1 MTATYSRLAELW
13 TGLLELPAI
22 DLEDDLLAT
31 GASSLDISRF
41 IYAIRREFGTTLSTQ
56 TLYDA
61 STIAGLARA
70 LNRSDPAGEPPCAE
84 DTFVRM
90 PRPQRLPLSSGQAAL
105 RYIER
110 LNPASAAYHIPLTIR
125 VPAVLDHTALTAA
138 LDDCVARHESL
149 RTRYPLVA
157 GKPCQLIV
165 PAAEARIPVD
175 VRTVAAEQ
183 YDGVVAELT
192 SAPFDLAEQLPLR
205 ATLLR
210 TGSTESIL
218 LLVLHHISFDGWSVP
233 PFCRDLAAAY
243 AARANGDTP
252 EFPPLAV
259 QYADYAV
266 WQQDRFGDTAQPAA
280 ARRLGFWTT
289 TLSGLPAE
297 PPTLAD
303 RLRPSTPNGPAA
315 TVRTVWPGEL
325 HKHLLA
331 VARARRATLF
341 MVLAAGLA
349 AALTRR
355 GGGTDIALGTAVAGR
370 TDRILE
376 DVVGFFVNPLTLRV
390 DTSGEPS
397 FTELLARVRGV
408 TLAAFDNQDVPFE
421 RVVEAAAPTRTAGRN
436 PLFQTGLVLQE
447 FPWPEIQLAG
457 VAAEVALPPTGWAK
471 FDLYFEFREQRDATD
486 APCGL
491 ACTVEYSRE
500 LYDEQTVQDLLGEM
514 HAVLAKALAD
524 RDIPADRAIP
534 HTAAT
539 GSGRQPAVGSTIAE
553 LVERQV
559 VEHPDSVAVQAHD
572 AELTY
577 RQLDCRA
584 TYLARQ
590 LIAAGVG
597 PDVLVGVALPRSAQR
612 IVAALAVLR
621 AGGAYLP
628 LDLDYPS
635 ERLAQIVRDAAPI
648 LIVVDNDGAERLS
661 HLVPAAATLNA
672 ESHEPPDEPCGEL
685 SAEHRSRPAHLACVL
700 YTSGS
705 TGRPKGVLLTHA
717 GITSFA
723 LDSRFATAAHQRM
736 LLHSPFGFDLS
747 TYEMWVPLLHGG
759 QVVVLPPGIA
769 DTPALARTIERERVT
784 ALWLTAATFQ
794 LIAAEEPGRLR
805 HVRQVWAGGEAVP
818 PESVRQV
825 FAACPE
831 IVVVDGYGPTEA
843 STLVTCHALDRA
855 DQLGDTVPIGTAMD
869 DVGTAV
875 LDERL
880 RPVAP
885 GANGELYASGP
896 RIARGYLNRPGLTA
910 TRFVA
915 DPTGAPGTRAY
926 RTGDLVRTGTDG
938 VLEYIGRAD
947 GQVKVRGRRIELGE
961 VEHAMNRHPEVRQS
975 AVVAEGDSPLERRL
989 VGYVTT
995 GGELTTATLRAY
1007 LAEHLPRHM
1016 LPDRL
1021 IRLERLPL
1029 TPHAKIDRAA
1039 LRAAAGLPPRPA
1051 TIATLFESRGAQHS
1065 TGTALSISGEREITY
1080 AALNQEAN
1088 RLARLLV
1095 SRGAGPERVVAL
1107 FLPRGRTLITAIL
1120 AVAKSGAAFLP
1131 LDLDSPPER
1140 IRFVLEDIR
1149 PTLVLRLD
1157 EGPGVECG
1165 AEEIVLDR
1173 TGGEDRWP
1181 GHDLTDDERCAAIAL
1196 DQTAYVLYTS
1206 GSTGTP
1212 KGVLITHGGIAG
1224 LVRTAETQF
1233 RADESSRVLQFSS
1246 PGFDIGIMELC
1257 TSLLCGG
1264 TLVVA
1269 PAGQLRLGAPLIEL
1283 CARQRV
1289 THLMLA
1295 PTALSA
1301 LPVDSLPSVR
1311 VLAVGAEA
1319 VPQALAAQWSPGRT
1333 MLNGYGPTEA
1343 TVCVTLSKPL
1353 DGSVAPPIGRPLPG
1367 VSCHILDDSLRP
1379 VPRGE
1384 VGELYLSGPGVARGY
1399 VARPAT
1405 TAGRFVANPFE
1416 PAGARMYRTGDL
1428 VRAQDDGELAYIGRA
1443 DEQIKLNGVRIE
1455 LGEIEAALGTHPAVH
1470 ACAVTVRE
1478 DRPGIRYLAAYFVA
1492 ALETPPTPAQL
1503 REHLRPVLPATMI
1516 PSRYVTVTE
1525 LPCTLN
1531 GKIDRTA
1538 LPEPQSD
1545 RSTGPV
1551 DDSNG
1556 LSAEIH
1562 RMWCEVLGRD
1572 SVGLDEPFF
1581 EAGGTSLLLAQ
1592 LQQRLS
1598 DLLDTEIDI
1607 ADLFQYPTIRA
1618 FAAQHDR
1625 IPVREHTS
1633 RAHRETTEQRIAV
1646 VGMAARVPGAADID
1660 QFWTMLTEC
1669 TEGIVH
1675 GAAGTDGF
1683 VAATGVPPG
1692 ARAFDAAFFGYPPAD
1707 AQRLDTQQRLFL
1719 RLAWEALEYA
1729 GYDPRALDRPVGV
1742 FAGAGL
1748 PYDWLRANDWRGQP
1762 DPAAL
1767 QRIGLGNPLQ
1777 FLSAHTAYRLGLRGP
1792 VVTVNTACS
1801 TSLVAVHLACES
1813 LVAGKCAMA
1822 LAGGVSLRP
1831 DGETGYAYQEGGI
1844 LAPDGR
1850 CRPFDADAQGTISTG
1865 GAGIVVLK
1873 RLADARADGDTIH
1886 AVIRGS
1892 AMNNDGDRKVGFT
1905 APSVDGQ
1912 AELLD
1917 AVYRIADVD
1926 PATIGYIQ
1934 AHGTATALGD
1944 VVEVRA
1950 LARVLGRSGGQARR
1964 CALGS
1969 VKSNI
1974 GHTDSAAGVI
1984 GLIAAILAVRHGRIP
1999 GVVHFRQP
2007 NPKLQL
2013 DRTPFYV
2020 NARTVPWETADGAPR
2035 RAGVTAIGLGGTN
2048 AHVIVEQ
2055 AAAPG
2060 THSEPERPQV
2070 LTISARDAAALRQA
2084 SVRLADQLR
2093 DVAGPTLADT
2103 AFTLQSGRHAFDHRR
2118 AVTCRTVADAIERLG
2133 KNHTVAPTGEKPKV
2147 AFLFPGGG
2155 SQFPAMG
2162 RTLYAEEPVYRAAF
2176 DECSELF
2183 RKRLGCDLHALL
2195 FHAETGDHTAT
2206 LLRRPSLNFAAVVTT
2221 EVAAAALLTSYG
2233 ITPAAL
2239 IGHSLGEFTA
2249 AHFAGV
2255 LTLPDVVDLV
2265 AARGLLC
2272 DKLPPTAVVSVS
2284 LGEDEVRPML
2294 DPALSVATVNSI
2306 RHCAIS
2312 GPVDKLAELR
2322 ETLHRNGV
2330 QVRSVP
2336 IDMGAHS
2343 AATDLIAGEFAREC
2357 ARYRHGAPVIPLI
2370 CGLSGDW
2377 TPTDEPFAPDY
2388 WVRHLRETIRFAD
2401 GLDTVLT
2408 DPEMIAIQVGPGQAL
2423 AQLTQMHPRCSADR
2437 VVLPTMVAEQAETD
2451 TTAELL
2457 ARLWER
2463 GVDIDWDAVR
2473 HGARRRRVPLPTY
2486 PFAPDADPVP
2496 VVTEPVA
2503 APKESGPER
2512 FEQVLAELWRELIG
2526 VREVHATDDFFRAGG
2541 DSHLAVVFRSRIKEA
2556 LGVQI
2561 SAHAFLQYRTFGAL
2575 LDHLRPAPAP
2585 ATAAAPVLITLQRGS
2600 PDRVPLYLIQAI
2612 GGTVYSYR
2620 DLVDCLGADRPVHA
2634 FRAYGIEP
2642 GEPVPATI
2650 AEAAARNVRALLA
2663 VHAGGPIVLGGHSSG
2678 GVLAHE
2684 MARQLLD
2691 LGQPVRL
2698 VVLLDTTTFTDA
2710 RKYNLRNAEDVLA
2723 AFESFR
2729 DTAPDAWRAFTT
2741 AMNNDADIRA
2751 VIVATNTAIREHE
2764 AATVATDLL
2773 YLRAAQTNE
2782 VFDPHPETEWRQLFS
2797 GRTTVRTV
2805 PGNHF
2810 TVLDRPHVTA
2820 VAQELR
2826 RAFAVFE
2833 TDSAGE
2839 SSTAPADLYAL
2850 TPSGIRVGGLTLA
2863 QTIELIKATGGLP
2876 EDPAR
2881 DHRRHS
2887 SEHSEDRGMP

>member
-13 TGLLELPAI
+13 AGMLDLPEVDVDA
-22 DLEDDLLAT
+22 DLLAT

-41 IYAIRREFGTTLSTQ
+41 VYAIRREFGTTVSTQ
-56 TLYDA
+56 TVYDA
-61 STIAGLARA
+61 ASIAGLALA
-70 LNRSDPAGEPPCAE
+70 LAGRG
-84 DTFVRM
+84 DTNSGCVTTTFARL
-90 PRPQRLPLSSGQAAL
+90 PRPSRIPLSSGQAAL
-105 RYIER
+105 RYIAR
-110 LNPASAAYHIPLTIR
+110 LRPDSAAYHIPLTIR
-125 VPAVLDHTALTAA
+125 VPAALDRKALEAA
-138 LDDCVARHESL
+138 LGDCVTRHESL
-149 RTRYPLVA
+149 RTRYPLVD
-157 GKPCQLIV
+157 GRPCQLIV
-165 PAAEARIPVD
+165 PTIDARVPFE
-175 VRTVAAEQ
+175 VRTIGPKQ
-183 YDGVVAELT
+183 YGRTVTEFTAK
-192 SAPFDLAEQLPLR
+192 PFDLAEQLPLR
-205 ATLLR
+205 AALLR
-210 TGSTESIL
+210 TSSTESTL
-218 LLVLHHISFDGWSVP
+218 LLVVHHISFDGWSVP
-233 PFCRDLAAAY
+233 PFCRDLAVAY
-243 AARANGDTP
+243 ADRVRGCHPDLP
-252 EFPPLAV
+252 SLPV

-266 WQQDRFGDTAQPAA
+266 WQRYRFGNGSDAAYAAQ
-280 ARRLGFWTT
+280 LDFWTA
-289 TLSGLPAE
+289 TLADLPAE
-297 PPTLAD
+297 PATIAD
-303 RLRPSTPNGPAA
+303 RPRPPAPTGHA
-315 TVRTVWPGEL
+315 GYIETNWAAQLHTRLHAIARTQ
-325 HKHLLA
+325 
-331 VARARRATLF
+331 RTTLF
-341 MVLAAGLA
+341 TVLAAGLA
-349 AALTRR
+349 SALTGR
-355 GGGTDIALGTAVAGR
+355 GAGTDLTLGTAVAGR
-370 TDRILE
+370 TDRTFD
-376 DVVGFFVNPLTLRV
+376 DVVGFFANPLTLRV
-390 DTSGEPS
+390 DTSGDPS
-397 FTELLARVRGV
+397 FPELLSRVRAV

-421 RVVEAAAPTRTAGRN
+421 RVVEAVAPARMVGRN
-436 PLFQTGLVLQE
+436 PLFQIGLVLQG

-457 VAAEVALPPTGWAK
+457 VPAEVVIPPTGWAK
-471 FDLYFEFREQRDATD
+471 FDLYFEFREQRSATGD
-486 APCGL
+486 PSGIECS
-491 ACTVEYSRE
+491 VEYSRD
-500 LYDEQTVQDLLGEM
+500 LYDESTVLDLIDRM
-514 HAVLAKALAD
+514 HSVLAKAVAD
-524 RDIPADRAIP
+524 SDVQRAVTP
-534 HTAAT
+534 NGHQSGTAR
-539 GSGRQPAVGSTIAE
+539 SIAQ
-553 LVERQV
+553 LFERQV
-559 VEHPDSVAVQAHD
+559 AADPDAVAVSAPD

-577 RQLDCRA
+577 RELDRRA
-584 TYLARQ
+584 NRLAR
-590 LIAAGVG
+590 LLVAAGVG
-597 PDVLVGVALPRSAQR
+597 PDVLVGIAMRRSAQR
-612 IVAALAVLR
+612 QVATLAVLK

-628 LDLDYPS
+628 LDLDYPAD
-635 ERLAQIVRDAAPI
+635 RLAHIVGDARPV
-648 LIVVDNDGAERLS
+648 LIIVGADGAERLRDR
-661 HLVPAAATLNA
+661 LPAPTLTLNA
-672 ESHEPPDEPCGEL
+672 ETITRCAQQSGDPL
-685 SAEHRSRPAHLACVL
+685 TSNRSEPAHLACVL

-705 TGRPKGVLLTHA
+705 TGLPKGVMLTHA
-717 GITSFA
+717 GIAAFA
-723 LDSRFATAAHQRM
+723 LDSKFGTSAHQRM

-759 QVVVLPPGIA
+759 QVVVLRPGNA

-784 ALWLTAATFQ
+784 ALWLTAAAFQ
-794 LIAAEEPGRLR
+794 LIAAEEPGCLR
-805 HVRQVWAGGEAVP
+805 HVRQVWAGGEVVP

-825 FAACPE
+825 FAACPG

-869 DVGTAV
+869 GVGTAV

-885 GANGELYASGP
+885 GTNGELYVSGP

-915 DPTGAPGTRAY
+915 DPAGAPGTRAY
-926 RTGDLVRTGTDG
+926 RTGDLVRAGTDG

-947 GQVKVRGRRIELGE
+947 AQVKVRGHRIELGE
-961 VEHAMNRHPEVRQS
+961 VEHAMNRHPAVRQA
-975 AVVAEGDSPLERRL
+975 AVVAEGATPLERHL
-989 VGYVTT
+989 VGYF
-995 GGELTTATLRAY
+995 ATDNDLDAAALRGY
-1007 LAEHLPRHM
+1007 LARQLPRH
-1016 LPDRL
+1016 LVPDRL
-1021 IRLERLPL
+1021 IRLDRLPL
-1029 TPHAKIDRAA
+1029 TSHAKIDRAA
-1039 LRAAAGLPPRPA
+1039 LRAVTEHESVETA
-1051 TIATLFESRGAQHS
+1051 TIAGFFEKHADRTP
-1065 TGTALSISGEREITY
+1065 TGVALRDSADEVTY
-1080 AALNQEAN
+1080 AQLNAQAN
-1088 RLARLLV
+1088 RLARQLV
-1095 SRGAGPERVVAL
+1095 SSGAGPEQVVAL
-1107 FLPRGRTLITAIL
+1107 LLPRGRELIAAIL
-1120 AVAKSGAAFLP
+1120 AVAKTGAAFLP
-1131 LDLDSPPER
+1131 LDLDAPPER
-1140 IRFVLEDIR
+1140 IRFVLDDIR
-1149 PTLVLRLD
+1149 PRLVIRSD
-1157 EGPGVECG
+1157 EWTGTECS
-1165 AEEIVLDR
+1165 AEQIVLDQAG
-1173 TGGEDRWP
+1173 TDLEWP
-1181 GHDLTDDERCAAIAL
+1181 EHDLAHDERRGAISL
-1196 DQTAYVLYTS
+1196 DQPAYVVYTS
-1206 GSTGTP
+1206 GSTGKP
-1212 KGVLITHGGIAG
+1212 KGVMVTHRGIAG
-1224 LVRTAETQF
+1224 LVHTAEKHFQ
-1233 RADESSRVLQFSS
+1233 ADESSNVLQLSS
-1246 PGFDIGIMELC
+1246 PGFDIGIIELC

-1269 PAGQLRLGAPLIEL
+1269 PAEQLRLGKPLIEL

-1289 THLMLA
+1289 THMMIA

-1319 VPQALAAQWSPGRT
+1319 VPQALAAQWSPGRI

-1343 TVCVTLSKPL
+1343 TVCVTLSTPL
-1353 DGSVAPPIGRPLPG
+1353 DGTRPPPIGRPIIG
-1367 VSCHILDDSLRP
+1367 VRCQILDDALRP
-1379 VPRGE
+1379 VPPDE
-1384 VGELYLSGPGVARGY
+1384 VVELYLDGPGLARGY

-1405 TAGRFVANPFE
+1405 TAARFVANPAD

-1428 VRAQDDGELAYIGRA
+1428 VRRQPDGDLVYVGRA
-1443 DEQIKLNGVRIE
+1443 DDQIKLDGVRIE
-1455 LGEIEAALGTHPAVH
+1455 LGEVEAALGTHPAIH

-1492 ALETPPTPAQL
+1492 SAVHAPTPAEL
-1503 REHLRPVLPATMI
+1503 REHLRSVLPASMI
-1516 PSRYVTVTE
+1516 PSRYVPVTE
-1525 LPCTLN
+1525 LPRTLN

-1538 LPEPQSD
+1538 LPEPTSD
-1545 RSTGPV
+1545 RPAPAPA
-1551 DDSNG
+1551 DSAR
-1556 LSAEIH
+1556 LSAQIY
-1562 RMWCEVLGRD
+1562 RIWCDVLGRD
-1572 SVGLDEPFF
+1572 AVGLDEPFF
-1581 EAGGTSLLLAQ
+1581 EAGGTSLLLVQ

-1607 ADLFQYPTIRA
+1607 ADLFEYPTIRD
-1618 FAAQHDR
+1618 FAAQNNRMSLPERASRTDR
-1625 IPVREHTS
+1625 E
-1633 RAHRETTEQRIAV
+1633 ATEQRIAV
-1646 VGMAARVPGAADID
+1646 VGMAVRVPGAADID

-1669 TEGIVH
+1669 AEGIVH
-1675 GAAGTDGF
+1675 GRSDTDGF

-1692 ARAFDAAFFGYPPAD
+1692 ARDFDAEFFGYAPAD

-1719 RLAWEALEYA
+1719 ALAWEALEHS

-1767 QRIGLGNPLQ
+1767 QRTGLGNPLQ

-1831 DGETGYAYQEGGI
+1831 DGETGYVYQEGGI

-1873 RLADARADGDTIH
+1873 RLADALADGDTIH

-1917 AVYRIADVD
+1917 AAYRIADVD
-1926 PATIGYIQ
+1926 PATIGYVQ

-1950 LARVLGRSGGQARR
+1950 LARVLGQARR

-1974 GHTDSAAGVI
+1974 GHTDSAAGVV
-1984 GLIAAILAVRHGRIP
+1984 GLIAAMLAVRHGRIP
-1999 GVVHFRQP
+1999 GVVHFRQS

-2020 NARTVPWETADGAPR
+2020 NARTIPWETADGAPR

-2055 AAAPG
+2055 AAAPDPRP
-2060 THSEPERPQV
+2060 EPEGPQI
-2070 LTISARDAAALRQA
+2070 LTISARDATALRRA

-2093 DVAGPTLADT
+2093 DLPGSSLADT

-2118 AVTCRTVADAIERLG
+2118 AISCRTVDEAIERLAE
-2133 KNHTVAPTGEKPKV
+2133 NHTVAPVCDKPKV

-2162 RTLYAEEPVYRAAF
+2162 RTLYAEEPAYRAAF

-2195 FHAETGDHTAT
+2195 FHAEAGDRTAT

-2221 EVAAAALLTSYG
+2221 EVAVAALLASYG

-2249 AHFAGV
+2249 AHIAGV
-2255 LTLPDVVDLV
+2255 LTLPDIVDLV

-2272 DKLPPTAVVSVS
+2272 DKLPSTAVVSVS

-2294 DPALSVATVNSI
+2294 DPALSIATVNSI

-2312 GPVDKLAELR
+2312 GPVDKLEELR
-2322 ETLHRNGV
+2322 ERLHHNGV
-2330 QVRSVP
+2330 QVRPVP

-2343 AATDLIAGEFAREC
+2343 AVTELIADEFAREC
-2357 ARYRHGAPVIPLI
+2357 ARYRHRAPDIPLI
-2370 CGLSGDW
+2370 SGLSGDW
-2377 TPTDEPFAPDY
+2377 TPADEPLSPDY

-2401 GLDTVLT
+2401 GLDTLLT
-2408 DPEMIAIQVGPGQAL
+2408 DPGLIAIQVGPGQAL
-2423 AQLTQMHPRCSADR
+2423 TQLTRMHPRCGADR
-2437 VVLPTMVAEQAETD
+2437 LVLPTVVAEQAETD

-2473 HGARRRRVPLPTY
+2473 HGARRHRVPLPTY
-2486 PFAPDADPVP
+2486 PFASAADPAP
-2496 VVTEPVA
+2496 AAAVTQSVA
-2503 APKESGPER
+2503 LSKESAPER
-2512 FEQVLAELWRELIG
+2512 FEQVLAELWCELIG
-2526 VREVHATDDFFRAGG
+2526 VPEVHATDDFFRAGG

-2556 LGVQI
+2556 LGVQV
-2561 SAHAFLQYRTFGAL
+2561 SAHACLQYRTFGAL
-2575 LDHLRPAPAP
+2575 LDHLRPAPVP
-2585 ATAAAPVLITLQRGS
+2585 ATADAPVLITLQRGG
-2600 PDRVPLYLIQAI
+2600 PDRVPLYLVQAI

-2620 DLVDCLGADRPVHA
+2620 DLVDGLGADRPVHA

-2650 AEAAARNVRALLA
+2650 TEAATRNVRALLA

-2691 LGQPVRL
+2691 AGQPVRL
-2698 VVLLDTTTFTDA
+2698 VALIDTTTFIDA
-2710 RKYNLRNAEDVLA
+2710 RRYNLRNAEDVLA

-2741 AMNNDADIRA
+2741 AMNNDANIRA

-2764 AATVATDLL
+2764 AATIAADLL

-2782 VFDPHPETEWRQLFS
+2782 VFDPHPETEWQQLFS

-2810 TVLDRPHVTA
+2810 TVLDRPHVGA

-2826 RAFAVFE
+2826 RALAAFE
-2833 TDSAGE
+2833 TDSAGNV
-2839 SSTAPADLYAL
+2839 STTPAGLYAL
-2850 TPSGIRVGGLTLA
+2850 TPSGLRIGGLTLA
-2863 QTIELIKATGGLP
+2863 QTIELIRATGALP
-2876 EDPAR
+2876 ETPAL
-2881 DHRRHS
+2881 DHRKHPI
-2887 SEHSEDRGMP
+2887 EHSEDRGRP

>member
-1 MTATYSRLAELW
+1 MTATHSRLAELW
-13 TGLLELPAI
+13 TGLLDLPAI

-56 TLYDA
+56 TVYDA
-61 STIAGLARA
+61 STIAGLAQA
-70 LNRSDPAGEPPCAE
+70 LTRCDPADEQLCAE

-125 VPAVLDHTALTAA
+125 VPAVLDHTALKTA

-165 PAAEARIPVD
+165 SATDARIPFE
-175 VRTVAAEQ
+175 VRTVAPEQ
-183 YDGVVAELT
+183 YDGVVTELI
-192 SAPFDLAEQLPLR
+192 SVPFDLAEQLPLR

-210 TGSTESIL
+210 TSAAESTL
-218 LLVLHHISFDGWSVP
+218 LLVLHHISFDGWSVT

-243 AARANGDTP
+243 TARANGHAPD
-252 EFPPLAV
+252 FPPLPV

-266 WQQDRFGDTAQPAA
+266 WQQDRFGEAAGPAA
-280 ARRLGFWTT
+280 ARRLEYWTT
-289 TLSGLPAE
+289 ALRGLPAE

-303 RLRPSTPNGPAA
+303 RPRPPVPNGPAG
-315 TVRTVWPGEL
+315 TVQVVWPAEL
-325 HKHLLA
+325 HTQLLA

-341 MVLAAGLA
+341 MVLATGLA

-370 TDRILE
+370 TDRIFE

-390 DTSGEPS
+390 DATGEPA
-397 FTELLARVRGV
+397 FTELLTRVRAA
-408 TLAAFDNQDVPFE
+408 TTAAFDHQEVPFE
-421 RVVEAAAPTRTAGRN
+421 RVVEAAAPARTAGRN
-436 PLFQTGLVLQE
+436 PLFQTGLVLQG

-457 VAAEVALPPTGWAK
+457 VAADVALPPTGWSK
-471 FDLYFEFREQRDATD
+471 FDLYFEFREKRDATG
-486 APCGL
+486 APSGL
-491 ACTVEYSRE
+491 ACTVEYGRE
-500 LYDEQTVQDLLGEM
+500 LYDEQTVRALLGEM
-514 HAVLAKALAD
+514 HAVLEQA
-524 RDIPADRAIP
+524 RPEVP
-534 HTAAT
+534 AAT
-539 GSGRQPAVGSTIAE
+539 GNGRRPVVGPALAQ
-553 LVERQV
+553 LFERQAA
-559 VEHPDSVAVQAHD
+559 ENPGAVAVQAHD

-577 RQLDCRA
+577 HQLDCRA
-584 TYLARQ
+584 TYLARR

-597 PDVLVGVALPRSAQR
+597 PDVLVGVALPRSARR
-612 IVAALAVLR
+612 IVATLAVLR

-628 LDLDYPS
+628 LDLDYPK
-635 ERLAQIVRDAAPI
+635 ERLAHIVRDAAPI
-648 LIVVDNDGAERLS
+648 LIIVDNDGAARLPN
-661 HLVPAAATLNA
+661 LLPAAATLNV
-672 ESHEPPDEPCGEL
+672 ESLGLPDEPSGEF
-685 SAEHRSRPAHLACVL
+685 SAERRARPAHLACVL

-717 GITSFA
+717 GIISFA

-759 QVVVLPPGIA
+759 QVVVLPPGDA

-784 ALWLTAATFQ
+784 ALWLTAAAFQ
-794 LIAAEEPGRLR
+794 LIAAEEPGCLR

-843 STLVTCHALDRA
+843 STLVTCHVVDRA
-855 DQLGDTVPIGTAMD
+855 DRLGDTVPIGTAMD
-869 DVGTAV
+869 GVGTAV

-885 GANGELYASGP
+885 GANGELYVSGP

-915 DPTGAPGTRAY
+915 DPAGAPGTRAY
-926 RTGDLVRTGTDG
+926 RTGDLVRPGTGG

-961 VEHAMNRHPEVRQS
+961 VEHALHRHPEVRQS
-975 AVVAEGDSPLERRL
+975 AVVAEGNSPLERRL
-989 VGYVTT
+989 VGYFAA
-995 GGELTTATLRAY
+995 GSQLAPAALRAY

-1016 LPDRL
+1016 VPDRL

-1039 LRAAAGLPPRPA
+1039 LRAAIGRRPGPA
-1051 TIATLFESRGAQHS
+1051 TIATLFENRVAQHAN
-1065 TGTALSISGEREITY
+1065 GTALSVSGEGEITY
-1080 AALNQEAN
+1080 TALNQQAN

-1107 FLPRGRTLITAIL
+1107 LLPRGRTLITAIL

-1131 LDLDSPPER
+1131 LDLDSPPDR
-1140 IRFVLEDIR
+1140 IRFVLDDIR
-1149 PTLVLRLD
+1149 PQLVLRLD
-1157 EGPGVECG
+1157 GWTGADCG
-1165 AEEIVLDR
+1165 AAQIVLDR
-1173 TGGEDRWP
+1173 TEAWDEHRWP
-1181 GHDLTDDERCAAIAL
+1181 GHDLTDDERRAPIAL
-1196 DQTAYVLYTS
+1196 DHTAYVLYTS

-1269 PAGQLRLGAPLIEL
+1269 PAEQLRLGAPLIEL

-1319 VPQALAAQWSPGRT
+1319 VPQALAAQWSPGRI

-1343 TVCVTLSKPL
+1343 TVCVTLSEPL
-1353 DGSVAPPIGRPLPG
+1353 DGSVVPPIGRPLPG
-1367 VSCHILDDSLRP
+1367 VGCHLLDDGLRP
-1379 VPRGE
+1379 VVRGE

-1399 VARPAT
+1399 VARPAI

-1416 PAGARMYRTGDL
+1416 PTGARMYRTGDL
-1428 VRAQDDGELAYIGRA
+1428 VRAQDDGDLAYVGRA

-1478 DRPGIRYLAAYFVA
+1478 DRPGIRYLAAYFVT

-1503 REHLRPVLPATMI
+1503 REHLRPALPATMI

-1525 LPCTLN
+1525 LPRTLN
-1531 GKIDRTA
+1531 GKIDRKA
-1538 LPEPQSD
+1538 LPEPQSQ
-1545 RSTGPV
+1545 RPAGSL
-1551 DDSNG
+1551 DDSNW

-1572 SVGLDEPFF
+1572 AVGLDEPFF

-1598 DLLDTEIDI
+1598 DLFDTEIDI
-1607 ADLFQYPTIRA
+1607 ADLFEYPTIRA
-1618 FAAQHDR
+1618 FAAQHSR
-1625 IPVREHTS
+1625 MPLREHTS
-1633 RAHRETTEQRIAV
+1633 RADRETTEQQIAV

-1669 TEGIVH
+1669 AEGIVH
-1675 GAAGTDGF
+1675 GAADPDGF

-1692 ARAFDAAFFGYPPAD
+1692 ARGFDAEFFGYPPAD

-1719 RLAWEALEYA
+1719 PLAWAALEHS

-1748 PYDWLRANDWRGQP
+1748 PYDWLRANDWRGRP

-1767 QRIGLGNPLQ
+1767 QRTGLGNPLQ

-1813 LVAGKCAMA
+1813 LVAGNCAMA

-1831 DGETGYAYQEGGI
+1831 DGETGYVYQEGGI
-1844 LAPDGR
+1844 LSPDGR

-1917 AVYRIADVD
+1917 AAYRSADVD
-1926 PATIGYIQ
+1926 PATIGYVQ

-1974 GHTDSAAGVI
+1974 GHTDSAAGVV

-2020 NARTVPWETADGAPR
+2020 NARTIPWETADGAPR

-2055 AAAPG
+2055 AAAPAPRP
-2060 THSEPERPQV
+2060 EPGRPQI
-2070 LTISARDAAALRQA
+2070 LTISTRDAAALRQA
-2084 SVRLADQLR
+2084 SARLADQLR
-2093 DVAGPTLADT
+2093 DVTGQSLADL
-2103 AFTLQSGRHAFDHRR
+2103 AFTLQNGRHAFDHRR
-2118 AVTCRTVADAIERLG
+2118 AVACRTVDEAIEKLG
-2133 KNHTVAPTGEKPKV
+2133 KNHTVAPACDKPKV

-2155 SQFPAMG
+2155 SQFPGMG

-2176 DECSELF
+2176 DQCSALF
-2183 RKRLGCDLHALL
+2183 RKRLGSDLHALL
-2195 FHAETGDHTAT
+2195 FHAETGDRTAT

-2221 EVAAAALLTSYG
+2221 EVAVAALLASYG

-2249 AHFAGV
+2249 AQVAGV

-2272 DKLPPTAVVSVS
+2272 DRLPATAVVSVS

-2294 DPALSVATVNSI
+2294 DPALSIATVNSI

-2312 GPVDKLAELR
+2312 GPVDKLEELR
-2322 ETLHRNGV
+2322 ERLHRNGV
-2330 QVRSVP
+2330 QVRPVP

-2343 AATDLIAGEFAREC
+2343 AATDLIADEFAREC
-2357 ARYRHGAPVIPLI
+2357 ARYRHSAPVVPLI
-2370 CGLSGDW
+2370 SGLSGDW
-2377 TPTDEPFAPDY
+2377 TPADEPFSPDY

-2401 GLDTVLT
+2401 GLDTLLT
-2408 DPEMIAIQVGPGQAL
+2408 DPGLIAIQVGPGQAL
-2423 AQLTQMHPRCSADR
+2423 AQLTQMHPRCGADR
-2437 VVLPTMVAEQAETD
+2437 VVLPTVVAEQAETD

-2486 PFAPDADPVP
+2486 PFAPDDDPAP
-2496 VVTEPVA
+2496 ASVVTQPVA
-2503 APKESGPER
+2503 ASQQSAPDR

-2526 VREVHATDDFFRAGG
+2526 VPQVRATDDFFQAGG
-2541 DSHLAVVFRSRIKEA
+2541 DSHLAVVFRSRIKDA
-2556 LGVQI
+2556 LGVQV

-2585 ATAAAPVLITLQRGS
+2585 RTADAPVLITLQHGS
-2600 PDRVPLYLIQAI
+2600 PDRVPLYLVQAI

-2650 AEAAARNVRALLA
+2650 AEAATRNVRALRA

-2691 LGQPVRL
+2691 TGQPVRL
-2698 VVLLDTTTFTDA
+2698 VALIDTTTFTDA
-2710 RKYNLRNAEDVLA
+2710 RRYNLRNAEDVLA

-2741 AMNNDADIRA
+2741 AMNDDANIRA

-2773 YLRAAQTNE
+2773 YLRAAQTNQ

-2810 TVLDRPHVTA
+2810 TVLDRPHVAA

-2826 RAFAVFE
+2826 RALAAFE
-2833 TDSAGE
+2833 TDSAGAV
-2839 SSTAPADLYAL
+2839 STTPADLYAL
-2850 TPSGIRVGGLTLA
+2850 TPSGIRIGGLTLA
-2863 QTIELIKATGGLP
+2863 QTIELVRATGGLS
-2876 EDPAR
+2876 ETPAL
-2881 DHRRHS
+2881 DHRKHPI
-2887 SEHSEDRGMP
+2887 EHSEDRGSP

>member
-22 DLEDDLLAT
+22 ALEDDLLAT

-56 TLYDA
+56 TVYDA

-70 LNRSDPAGEPPCAE
+70 LTRAAPADEQPCAE
-84 DTFVRM
+84 DTFVRL

-125 VPAVLDHTALTAA
+125 VPAVLDHTVLQAA
-138 LDDCVARHESL
+138 LDDCVTRHESL

-165 PAAEARIPVD
+165 PAVDARVPCA
-175 VRTVAAEQ
+175 VRTVATEQ
-183 YDGVVAELT
+183 YDRVVTELT
-192 SAPFDLAEQLPLR
+192 SAPFELAEQLPLR

-210 TGSTESIL
+210 TSTTESVL
-218 LLVLHHISFDGWSVP
+218 LLVLHHISFDGWSVT

-243 AARANGDTP
+243 AARANGHAP
-252 EFPPLAV
+252 EFPPLPV
-259 QYADYAV
+259 HYADYAV
-266 WQQDRFGDTAQPAA
+266 WQQDRFGDATRPGA
-280 ARRLGFWTT
+280 ARRLDFWTT
-289 TLSGLPAE
+289 TLHGLPPE
-297 PPTLAD
+297 PRTLAD
-303 RLRPSTPNGPAA
+303 RPRPPIPNGPAG
-315 TVRTVWPGEL
+315 TVQVVWPAEL
-325 HKHLLA
+325 HTPLLA
-331 VARARRATLF
+331 LARARRATLF
-341 MVLAAGLA
+341 MVLATGLA

-370 TDRILE
+370 TDRIFE

-397 FTELLARVRGV
+397 FTELLTRVRGV
-408 TLAAFDNQDVPFE
+408 TSAAFDNQDVPFE
-421 RVVEAAAPTRTAGRN
+421 RVVEAAAPARTAGRN
-436 PLFQTGLVLQE
+436 PLFQTGLVLQG
-447 FPWPEIQLAG
+447 FPWPEIHLAD

-471 FDLYFEFREQRDATD
+471 FDLYFEFREKRDATG
-486 APCGL
+486 APSGL

-500 LYDEQTVQDLLGEM
+500 LYDEQTVRDLLVEM
-514 HAVLAKALAD
+514 RAVLDEAL
-524 RDIPADRAIP
+524 PEVS
-534 HTAAT
+534 AAT
-539 GSGRQPAVGSTIAE
+539 GNGHRPARGPTLAE
-553 LVERQV
+553 LFEREV
-559 VEHPDSVAVQAHD
+559 AEHPDTVAVQAPD

-577 RQLDCRA
+577 RQLDCRTA
-584 TYLARQ
+584 HLAHR

-612 IVAALAVLR
+612 IVATLAVLR

-628 LDLDYPS
+628 LDLDYPRK
-635 ERLAQIVRDAAPI
+635 RLEHIVRDAAPL
-648 LIVVDNDGAERLS
+648 LIIVGNDGAEKLS
-661 HLVPAAATLNA
+661 DLLPTAATWNA
-672 ESHEPPDEPCGEL
+672 ESLGPPDEPSGEF

-717 GITSFA
+717 GIASFA
-723 LDSRFATAAHQRM
+723 LDSRFATSAHQRM

-759 QVVVLPPGIA
+759 QVVVLPPGDA

-794 LIAAEEPGRLR
+794 LIAAEEPGCLR
-805 HVRQVWAGGEAVP
+805 QVRQVWAGGEAVP

-843 STLVTCHALDRA
+843 STLVTCHAVHRA
-855 DQLGDTVPIGTAMD
+855 DRLGATVPIGTAMD
-869 DVGTAV
+869 GVGTAV

-885 GANGELYASGP
+885 GANGELYVSGA

-915 DPTGAPGTRAY
+915 DPAGAPGTRAY

-938 VLEYIGRAD
+938 LLEYTGRAD

-961 VEHAMNRHPEVRQS
+961 VEHAMNRHPEIRQS
-975 AVVAEGDSPLERRL
+975 AVVAEGNSPLERRL
-989 VGYVTT
+989 VGYFTT
-995 GGELTTATLRAY
+995 DGDLATATLRTY
-1007 LAEHLPRHM
+1007 LADRLPRH
-1016 LPDRL
+1016 LVPDRL

-1039 LRAAAGLPPRPA
+1039 LRAATGRRPRPE
-1051 TIATLFESRGAQHS
+1051 TLATLFESRVAQHP
-1065 TGTALSISGEREITY
+1065 TGTALSISGGGEVTY
-1080 AALNQEAN
+1080 AALNEQAN
-1088 RLARLLV
+1088 HLARLLV

-1107 FLPRGRTLITAIL
+1107 LLPRGRTLITAIL

-1131 LDLDSPPER
+1131 LDLDSPPDR
-1140 IRFVLEDIR
+1140 IRFVLDDIR
-1149 PTLVLRLD
+1149 PRLVVRLD
-1157 EGPGVECG
+1157 EGTGTECG

-1173 TGGEDRWP
+1173 TGGADRWP
-1181 GHDLTDDERCAAIAL
+1181 GHDLTDDERCAALAL
-1196 DQTAYVLYTS
+1196 NQTAYVLYTS

-1233 RADESSRVLQFSS
+1233 RADESSRVLQLSS

-1269 PAGQLRLGAPLIEL
+1269 PAEQLRLGAPLIEL

-1319 VPQALAAQWSPGRT
+1319 VPQSLAAQWAPGRI

-1343 TVCVTLSKPL
+1343 TVCVTLSEPL
-1353 DGSVAPPIGRPLPG
+1353 DGSVVPPIGRPLPG

-1379 VPRGE
+1379 AASGE
-1384 VGELYLSGPGVARGY
+1384 IGELYLSGPGVARGY
-1399 VARPAT
+1399 VARPAV

-1416 PAGARMYRTGDL
+1416 PPGARMYRTGDL
-1428 VRAQDDGELAYIGRA
+1428 VRAQDAGDLAYIGRA

-1492 ALETPPTPAQL
+1492 ALGTAPTPAQL
-1503 REHLRPVLPATMI
+1503 REQLRPVLPANMI
-1516 PSRYVTVTE
+1516 PSRYVAVTE
-1525 LPCTLN
+1525 LPRTLN

-1545 RSTGPV
+1545 RSAESL
-1551 DDSNG
+1551 DESSE
-1556 LSAEIH
+1556 LAAEIR

-1572 SVGLDEPFF
+1572 AVGLDEPFF

-1592 LQQRLS
+1592 LQQRLT
-1598 DLLDTEIDI
+1598 DLFDAEVDI
-1607 ADLFQYPTIRA
+1607 ADLFEYPTIRA
-1618 FAAQHDR
+1618 FTAQHSR
-1625 IPVREHTS
+1625 IPLRQPTS
-1633 RAHRETTEQRIAV
+1633 RADRATTEQRIAV
-1646 VGMAARVPGAADID
+1646 VGMATRVPGAADID

-1669 TEGIVH
+1669 AEGIVH
-1675 GAAGTDGF
+1675 GPADTDGF

-1692 ARAFDAAFFGYPPAD
+1692 ARVFDAEFFGYSPAD

-1719 RLAWEALEYA
+1719 PLAWAALEYA

-1813 LVAGKCAMA
+1813 LVAGKCTMA

-1831 DGETGYAYQEGGI
+1831 DGETGYVYQEGGI
-1844 LAPDGR
+1844 LSPDGR

-1873 RLADARADGDTIH
+1873 RLADALADGDTIH
-1886 AVIRGS
+1886 AVLRGS

-1917 AVYRIADVD
+1917 AAYRSADVD
-1926 PATIGYIQ
+1926 PATIGYVQ

-1999 GVVHFRQP
+1999 GVVHYRQP
-2007 NPKLQL
+2007 NPKLHL

-2020 NARTVPWETADGAPR
+2020 NARTIPWETAEGAPR

-2055 AAAPG
+2055 AAAPDPRP
-2060 THSEPERPQV
+2060 EPERPQI
-2070 LTISARDAAALRQA
+2070 LTISARDAVALRQA
-2084 SVRLADQLR
+2084 SARLADQLR
-2093 DVAGPTLADT
+2093 DVAGQSLADL
-2103 AFTLQSGRHAFDHRR
+2103 AFTLQSGRHAFDHRH
-2118 AVTCRTVADAIERLG
+2118 AVACRTVDEAIERLG
-2133 KNHTVAPTGEKPKV
+2133 ENYTVAPACDKPKV

-2195 FHAETGDHTAT
+2195 FHAETGDRTAT

-2221 EVAAAALLTSYG
+2221 EVAVAALLASYG

-2249 AHFAGV
+2249 AHVAGV

-2272 DKLPPTAVVSVS
+2272 DKLPATAVVSVS

-2294 DPALSVATVNSI
+2294 DPALSIATVNSV

-2322 ETLHRNGV
+2322 ERLHRNGI
-2330 QVRSVP
+2330 QVKSVP

-2343 AATDLIAGEFAREC
+2343 AATDLIADEFAREC
-2357 ARYRHGAPVIPLI
+2357 ARYRYSAPVIPLI
-2370 CGLSGDW
+2370 SGLSGDW
-2377 TPTDEPFAPDY
+2377 TPTDEPFSPDY

-2408 DPEMIAIQVGPGQAL
+2408 DPGLIAIQVGPGQAL
-2423 AQLTQMHPRCSADR
+2423 AQLTHMHPRCGADR
-2437 VVLPTMVAEQAETD
+2437 LVLPTVVAEQTETD
-2451 TTAELL
+2451 TAAELL

-2486 PFAPDADPVP
+2486 PFVPDAGTAPAP
-2496 VVTEPVA
+2496 LVTQPVA
-2503 APKESGPER
+2503 APKHSPPDH

-2526 VREVHATDDFFRAGG
+2526 VPEVRATDDFFQAGG
-2541 DSHLAVVFRSRIKEA
+2541 DSHLAVVFRSRIKDA
-2556 LGVQI
+2556 LGVQV

-2575 LDHLRPAPAP
+2575 LDQLRPAPAP
-2585 ATAAAPVLITLQRGS
+2585 RPAEAPVLITLQHGS
-2600 PDRVPLYLIQAI
+2600 PDRVPLYLVQAI

-2620 DLVDCLGADRPVHA
+2620 DLVDCLGADRPVQA

-2650 AEAAARNVRALLA
+2650 AEAATRNVRALRA

-2691 LGQPVRL
+2691 TGEPVRL
-2698 VVLLDTTTFTDA
+2698 VALIDTTTFTDA

-2741 AMNNDADIRA
+2741 AMNDDANIRA

-2764 AATVATDLL
+2764 AATVAADLL
-2773 YLRAAQTNE
+2773 YLRAAQTNA

-2797 GRTTVRTV
+2797 GRTTVHTV

-2826 RAFAVFE
+2826 RALAVYD
-2833 TDSAGE
+2833 TDSAGAA
-2839 SSTAPADLYAL
+2839 SPTPADLYAL
-2850 TPSGIRVGGLTLA
+2850 TPSGIRIGGLTLA
-2863 QTIELIKATGGLP
+2863 QTIELIRATGGLP
-2876 EDPAR
+2876 ETTAL
-2881 DHRRHS
+2881 DHHKHPI
-2887 SEHSEDRGMP
+2887 EHSEDRGRP